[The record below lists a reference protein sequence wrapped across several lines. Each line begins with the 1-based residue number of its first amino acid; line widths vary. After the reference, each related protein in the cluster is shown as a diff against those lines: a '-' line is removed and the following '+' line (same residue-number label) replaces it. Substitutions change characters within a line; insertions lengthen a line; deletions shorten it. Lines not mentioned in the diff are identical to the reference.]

1 MGACSSRVELVELCG
16 EVLCAGTACCKRDG
30 KGALT
35 QHVQTCGAG
44 CGIFFLVH
52 RCDTVLLRG
61 PHAAYSISP
70 YVDDNGEEDVG
81 LRRGR
86 PLYLDQGRI
95 QHLYRLWAQHLT
107 AREVVRERVMRE
119 RVIREAYY

>member
-1 MGACSSRVELVELCG
+1 MARALSRSMCRLAALGVAYSFLYIDAILC
-16 EVLCAGTACCKRDG
+16 CCV
-30 KGALT
+30 AHT
-35 QHVQTCGAG
+35 QH
-44 CGIFFLVH
+44 IPSL
-52 RCDTVLLRG
+52 
-61 PHAAYSISP
+61 P